1 MRSTWIF
8 QVGPRVDN
16 KCLFRRGAENKDS
29 PVKMEVKV
37 GAVLPQPR
45 NAWGHQKVE
54 ETRKKYSLE
63 PLEHTWSCLIFGL
76 LASTT

>member
-1 MRSTWIF
+1 MRSTWIL

-37 GAVLPQPR
+37 GAVLPQTKECLGPPKGR
-45 NAWGHQKVE
+45 RDQEKI
-54 ETRKKYSLE
+54 SLRAFRAH
-63 PLEHTWSCLIFGL
+63 LVL
-76 LASTT
+76 LDFWTSSL